1 MKTSVRANLEMMRHV
16 ALRLGE
22 LRDRFV
28 FLGGAATALLITDGA
43 VPDVRPTKDVD
54 VIVEVA
60 SLVDYHQLGERLR
73 SAGFVETVEG
83 APVCR
88 WLIDGIAV
96 DIMPGAGGQ
105 ARPPG
110 GFG

>member
-1 MKTSVRANLEMMRHV
+1 MKKAVQANLEMMRHV

-28 FLGGAATALLITDGA
+28 FLGGAATALLVTDKA

-60 SLVDYHQLGERLR
+60 SLESAENRRSWRLNR
-73 SAGFVETVEG
+73 PKFWPTCT
-83 APVCR
+83 APV
-88 WLIDGIAV
+88 GV
-96 DIMPGAGGQ
+96 
-105 ARPPG
+105 
-110 GFG
+110 